1 MAPLPSNLPS
11 IARSGMAAADQRLQ
25 AHAHNLAN
33 AGTEGFRRSA
43 VQAQAVE
50 GGGVQ
55 TRWTRSADIGPALAE
70 DLVGQRMAS
79 HAFAANLAVFK
90 TWDQMTGSLL
100 DAVA

>member
-1 MAPLPSNLPS
+1 
-11 IARSGMAAADQRLQ
+11 MAAADQRLQ
-25 AHAHNLAN
+25 ANAHNVANLA
-33 AGTEGFRRSA
+33 TDGFRRSA
-43 VQAQAVE
+43 VQAQAAE
-50 GGGVQ
+50 GGGVR
-55 TRWTRSADIGPALAE
+55 TAWTRSDAAGPALAE